1 MIPGVNMIRGKTN
14 ETCNMRVLQ
23 AYKHKLSWG
32 SWGGGGSELPNGGL
46 RRWNPQTKIFKL

>member
-1 MIPGVNMIRGKTN
+1 MIRGKTN

-23 AYKHKLSWG
+23 AQTELG
-32 SWGGGGSELPNGGL
+32 VLGGGSELPNGGL